1 MILRFLK
8 PQEGL
13 KRFYVL
19 HQLDEKEAIEI
30 CKRHYNLS
38 RNSHRKNE
46 YKNSDISNIEYNNKA
61 FYSFLAIRALYKL
74 TKNKIFRGLNFSI
87 DDNQYDFIDEDK
99 TFGIKTDVI
108 YHDDNDNVLS
118 KFERIKRITNKVDT
132 SIYFCFVFSKHYV
145 DDFDEK
151 NIIKDINEIKNR
163 YKIGNDEYDYM
174 YFYIFGKIYELTPSN
189 ELYIYLLP
197 FSSRDRAGVIN
208 QIKQYELT

>member
-1 MILRFLK
+1 M
-8 PQEGL
+8 
-13 KRFYVL
+13 
-19 HQLDEKEAIEI
+19 
-30 CKRHYNLS
+30 
-38 RNSHRKNE
+38 
-46 YKNSDISNIEYNNKA
+46 
-61 FYSFLAIRALYKL
+61 
-74 TKNKIFRGLNFSI
+74 TKNKIFRSINFSI

-108 YHDDNDNVLS
+108 YHDDNDNVLI

-132 SIYFCFVFSKHYV
+132 SIYFCFVFSKQYE

-189 ELYIYLLP
+189 ELYIYSLP
-197 FSSRDRAGVIN
+197 FSSRDKAGIIN
-208 QIKQYELT
+208 QINRYELA